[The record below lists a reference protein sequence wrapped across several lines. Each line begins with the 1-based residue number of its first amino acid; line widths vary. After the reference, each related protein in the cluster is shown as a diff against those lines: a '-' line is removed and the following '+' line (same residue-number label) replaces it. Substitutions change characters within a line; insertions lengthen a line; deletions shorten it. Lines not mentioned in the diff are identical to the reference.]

1 MEQFKQKIAFILHG
15 KLKHI
20 SKHQDKI
27 LEVFS
32 KEFNVVFK
40 TTSLESGAKK
50 CTNEAL
56 TENADIIVI
65 CGGDGSINETANGF
79 LTTKTDKIIYF
90 GVLPM
95 GTGNDFA
102 KSLHVKNDLLQLKE
116 LIVSKR
122 YIEVDVFKM
131 DYNNKLN
138 KKESR
143 YFVNIADI
151 GIGGFVAEHVG
162 NSSKVL
168 GSNLTYM
175 KAIVSSFI
183 KYKKQPIQL
192 TSSTFNWSGQILSL
206 CMANGKYFGSGM
218 CIAPDAQ
225 LDDGKLQLTILG
237 NVSLLDY
244 IKNISKI
251 KKGVKIDHKEAKYAT
266 VTNCKVVSKG
276 LECPI
281 DMDGEFIGYTPIEV
295 ELHSQKL
302 NFFSLVQ

>member
-1 MEQFKQKIAFILHG
+1 MERPKQKITFILHG
-15 KLKHI
+15 RLKHI
-20 SKHQDKI
+20 SKRQDKI

-32 KEFNVVFK
+32 KEFNVTFK

-56 TENADIIVI
+56 TENTDIIVI

-79 LTTKTDKIIYF
+79 LATKTHKTVFF

-102 KSLHVKNDLLQLKE
+102 KSLHVKNDLIQLKE
-116 LIVSKR
+116 LIAGKR
-122 YIEVDVFKM
+122 YKKVDVFKM
-131 DYNNKLN
+131 DYNNKSH

-143 YFVNIADI
+143 YFINIADI
-151 GIGGFVAEHVG
+151 GIGGAVVEHVG

-168 GSNLTYM
+168 GSNLTYI
-175 KAIVSSFI
+175 KAIVLSFI

-225 LDDGKLQLTILG
+225 LDDGELQLTILG
-237 NVSLLDY
+237 DVSLFDY
-244 IKNISKI
+244 IKNIFKI
-251 KKGVKIDHKEAKYAT
+251 KKGVKINHKEANYAT
-266 VTNCKVVSKG
+266 VTNCRIVSKG

-281 DMDGEFIGYTPIEV
+281 DMDGEFIGYTPLEV
-295 ELHSQKL
+295 ELHSKKM
-302 NFFSLVQ
+302 NFFSSI